1 MCYVNWFWSH
11 QILEIVLTLMPRY
24 SFSGHESFFCR
35 PLWLKKAYDAMIE
48 NVNFSSPEAVAT
60 LGVGK
65 NMVASIR
72 FWSRAFG
79 LSIDDHPTQFA
90 FSIFDSARGFDPYL
104 EDEGSLWLLQYYL
117 ITKKI
122 ASIYHLT
129 FLDFQREKRE
139 FDRSQLQAFI
149 KRKCSVPEQKNVYNE
164 NTVKKDIGVLL
175 HNYVTPSE
183 LRSNEDFSAI
193 FLDLGLINA
202 LGSDRYSFGSVD
214 PSHIHPDILLYAL
227 LDYKGNDNTISIDG
241 MQEVALIFGLSLTD
255 FIEMIREIVEQHPED
270 LSYSDNSGVK
280 NLQFIH
286 DIDANTVLNH
296 YYTEA

>member
-1 MCYVNWFWSH
+1 
-11 QILEIVLTLMPRY
+11 MPRY
-24 SFSGHESFFCR
+24 SFSGHESFFCK
-35 PLWLKKAYDAMIE
+35 PLWLKKAYDAMNE
-48 NVNFSSPEAVAT
+48 GVSFTSPDAVAA

-72 FWSRAFG
+72 FWFRAFG
-79 LSIDDHPTQFA
+79 LSVNDVPTNFA
-90 FSIFDSARGFDPYL
+90 TSIFDSKDGYDPYL
-104 EDEGSLWLLQYYL
+104 EDEGTLWLLHYYI
-117 ITKKI
+117 ITKEV
-122 ASIYHLT
+122 ASLYHLT

-139 FDRSQLQAFI
+139 FDRNQLLAFVR
-149 KRKCSVPEQKNVYNE
+149 RKCNVPEQKNVYNE

-202 LGSDRYSFGSVD
+202 LGSDRYAFNDVE

-227 LDYKGNDNTISIDG
+227 LDYKGKDNTISLDG
-241 MQEVALIFGLSLTD
+241 MQEIALIFGLSLTNL
-255 FIEMIREIVEQHPED
+255 IELLREVVAQHPED
-270 LSYSDNSGVK
+270 LSYTDNSGVK

-286 DIDANTVLNH
+286 DIDAAAVLNH